1 MALIEVEAAKSA
13 DSRWA
18 YAKTRLSGLA
28 CYNVPVNSKTA
39 HPPPLRATPGHLT
52 RIKLRTVG
60 NLTQNG
66 AFDFRVKTS
75 VSGRKQ
81 KIFVILCVSRAHRSS
96 IPTWVFLLLSVY
108 IVISWNIPLFKVW
121 SVDKLSKKFVMA
133 ENFAEFVSKGRRCC
147 LIFVISW
154 VTCLEGGEF
163 DPLWSSNGWGIWPSK
178 LAT

>member
-1 MALIEVEAAKSA
+1 MYQSIPK
-13 DSRWA
+13 
-18 YAKTRLSGLA
+18 
-28 CYNVPVNSKTA
+28 PPI
-39 HPPPLRATPGHLT
+39 PPPRAIPGHLT

-66 AFDFRVKTS
+66 ARPVGHLTFVSKRRSAVGNKGFRNS
-75 VSGRKQ
+75 LIQ
-81 KIFVILCVSRAHRSS
+81 HVSRAHRSS

-108 IVISWNIPLFKVW
+108 IVISWNNPLFKVW
-121 SVDKLSKKFVMA
+121 SVDKLSKKFVVA

-154 VTCLEGGEF
+154 VTCLEGGGF
-163 DPLWSSNGWGIWPSK
+163 DPLWSSNGWGFWSSK